1 MGISEFLKERSNRT
15 GYVEEKDP
23 DVVEL
28 DFNIMKQDYEQ
39 GVQRGESTGIREMDE
54 NLSWMRGHQN
64 CWTGWANDGKT
75 TFLTYMMIIKSLK
88 DGWKW
93 CIWSPEMK
101 KANFVDGQVKTHFNV
116 IAYEMMATISGKTP
130 YRHVHEKFKVPLM
143 SLDEIHELTNWI
155 GKHFTFL
162 DPQQRDIKYV
172 IEMHRRIFEK
182 QGFDG
187 FLLDPY
193 KNIKAEIGKRDD
205 QHLSDVFAQ
214 ISEASIATNS
224 VFNWIAHPRSGV
236 TRTIEVD
243 GVLQVAPCNQ
253 SMLSGGA
260 AWDNSMDG
268 IYTPLRP
275 YTTEDLTDNRVRF
288 YNLKQRMQDLT
299 AQRGHVDG
307 ITYDVKKRRYIFENR
322 DPLMDLIVKNG
333 TFELVEDLQP
343 TEEFDVWS
351 QSTDWE
357 DQF

>member
-1 MGISEFLKERSNRT
+1 
-15 GYVEEKDP
+15 
-23 DVVEL
+23 
-28 DFNIMKQDYEQ
+28 
-39 GVQRGESTGIREMDE
+39 
-54 NLSWMRGHQN
+54 
-64 CWTGWANDGKT
+64 
-75 TFLTYMMIIKSLK
+75 
-88 DGWKW
+88 
-93 CIWSPEMK
+93 MK

-130 YRHVHEKFKVPLM
+130 YKHIHEKFKVPLM
-143 SLDEIHELTNWI
+143 SLDEIQELTTWI
-155 GKHFTFL
+155 SAHFTFL
-162 DPQQRDIKYV
+162 DPKQRDINYV
-172 IEMHRRIFEK
+172 LEMHKRIFEK

-214 ISEASIATNS
+214 ISEASISTNS

-299 AQRGHVDG
+299 AQRGQVDD
-307 ITYDVKKRRYIFENR
+307 ITYDVKKRRYIFNYR

-333 TFELVEDLQP
+333 NFEMMEDSKP
-343 TEEFDVWS
+343 ADEFDVWE
-351 QSTDWE
+351 TPEDWK